1 MNETPTIGTV
11 FEHPGFRGEV
21 VGFVTGLNVVDVRLD
36 GEVPAHAAP
45 NDEIAI
51 VLEGS
56 VKVTVDGVVST
67 HHTGDWLIIPAGTPH
82 EVVSLKPSR
91 LLMVG

>member
-1 MNETPTIGTV
+1 MSETLSIGTV
-11 FEHPGFRGEV
+11 FEQPGFRGEV
-21 VGFVTGLNVVDVRLD
+21 VGFVTGLSVVDVRLD
-36 GEVPAHAAP
+36 GEVPAHAAA

-56 VKVTVDGVVST
+56 VSVTVNGVVST
-67 HHTGDWLIIPAGTPH
+67 YHAGDWLIIPAGTAH
-82 EVVSLKPSR
+82 EVVSLQPTR